1 MEREGVEA
9 WRRLT
14 SRLHAH
20 NGGARHERHVQEI
33 ICFCRRQECRVD
45 YLPGERSGQAA
56 GDEDGAETRAL
67 PDSAA
72 LHARGG
78 EGHPSMRLWF
88 AIHAEAESDPGYIYN
103 RYTAE
108 LLVALRALKVEW
120 QWSRIQLLGMSASWV
135 FLISPDDS
143 QSVKA
148 DSKAQFALKFNPSQ
162 QRCNREIESVKRLAF
177 EYASGT
183 NADAQLHYA
192 CGVVRKDGATEFFQ
206 PSKLKNGVENSL
218 RMMFETSKPSSAS
231 ELPAVSLKVSSRGR
245 VMKPIVV
252 FEPTQSVNV
261 RCSVNDHVMLFNI
274 NNHVLIL

>member
-1 MEREGVEA
+1 MNVMFKKLFVFVVDKNVGWIIYLENDLDKQQEMKMEQKLEPYQTQLHFMRVGVKDIA
-9 WRRLT
+9 
-14 SRLHAH
+14 
-20 NGGARHERHVQEI
+20 
-33 ICFCRRQECRVD
+33 
-45 YLPGERSGQAA
+45 
-56 GDEDGAETRAL
+56 
-67 PDSAA
+67 
-72 LHARGG
+72 
-78 EGHPSMRLWF
+78 RLWF